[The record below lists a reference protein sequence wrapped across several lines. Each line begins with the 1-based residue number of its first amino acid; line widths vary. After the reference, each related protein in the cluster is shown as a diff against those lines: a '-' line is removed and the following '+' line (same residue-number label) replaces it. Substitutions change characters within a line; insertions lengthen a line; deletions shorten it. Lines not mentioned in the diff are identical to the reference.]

1 MKLENFN
8 TSGNYIKL
16 LREKDKIFGDICPFF
31 EQWELPVFLIGGY
44 VRDFLLNRPTKDIDI
59 VTLGDGIELANSLAK
74 HLNVSK
80 VSVFKNFGTAMINY
94 GDVEIQ
100 FVGARKESYSKN
112 SRNPSV
118 EPGTINDDQNR
129 RDFTINALAIAL
141 NGKNIGS
148 FIDPFNGLSD
158 LKGKI
163 LKTPL
168 PPIQTFSDDPLRMLR
183 AIRFSAQLKFVIA
196 PETLEGIK
204 ENANRINIVAQER
217 ITEEINKII
226 LSENPSIGF
235 KILEKTG
242 LLQLIFPEFQA
253 LKGVDTIDG
262 KKHKDNFYH
271 TLEVLDNILEKS
283 QNNLWIRWAVL
294 LHDIA
299 KPVTKRFDKKH
310 GWTFHGH
317 DDKGAKMVPKIFKKF
332 KLPLDEKMRYVQKL
346 VQLHLRPISLTN
358 KQITDSALR
367 RLLFEAGDDLDDL
380 MLLCKC
386 DITSKNDE
394 KKKKY
399 IKRFELVKQK
409 LREVEQRDKIKN
421 WQPPIDG
428 KEIMESLKLKPGK
441 EVGFIKEN
449 IKNAILD
456 GKIKNNADDARAYM
470 HELARLKGIL

>member
-1 MKLENFN
+1 M
-8 TSGNYIKL
+8 
-16 LREKDKIFGDICPFF
+16 
-31 EQWELPVFLIGGY
+31 
-44 VRDFLLNRPTKDIDI
+44 
-59 VTLGDGIELANSLAK
+59 
-74 HLNVSK
+74 
-80 VSVFKNFGTAMINY
+80 
-94 GDVEIQ
+94 
-100 FVGARKESYSKN
+100 
-112 SRNPSV
+112 
-118 EPGTINDDQNR
+118 
-129 RDFTINALAIAL
+129 
-141 NGKNIGS
+141 
-148 FIDPFNGLSD
+148 
-158 LKGKI
+158 
-163 LKTPL
+163 
-168 PPIQTFSDDPLRMLR
+168 
-183 AIRFSAQLKFVIA
+183 
-196 PETLEGIK
+196 
-204 ENANRINIVAQER
+204 
-217 ITEEINKII
+217 
-226 LSENPSIGF
+226 
-235 KILEKTG
+235 
-242 LLQLIFPEFQA
+242 
-253 LKGVDTIDG
+253 DTIDG

-409 LREVEQRDKIKN
+409 LREVEQRDKNK
-421 WQPPIDG
+421 
-428 KEIMESLKLKPGK
+428 KL
-441 EVGFIKEN
+441 
-449 IKNAILD
+449 ATT
-456 GKIKNNADDARAYM
+456 
-470 HELARLKGIL
+470 H

>member
-1 MKLENFN
+1 MFYR
-8 TSGNYIKL
+8 S
-16 LREKDKIFGDICPFF
+16 
-31 EQWELPVFLIGGY
+31 
-44 VRDFLLNRPTKDIDI
+44 
-59 VTLGDGIELANSLAK
+59 
-74 HLNVSK
+74 
-80 VSVFKNFGTAMINY
+80 
-94 GDVEIQ
+94 
-100 FVGARKESYSKN
+100 
-112 SRNPSV
+112 
-118 EPGTINDDQNR
+118 
-129 RDFTINALAIAL
+129 
-141 NGKNIGS
+141 
-148 FIDPFNGLSD
+148 FNGIND

-226 LSENPSIGF
+226 LSENPSVGF

-299 KPVTKRFDKKH
+299 KPVTKRFDKTH

-409 LREVEQRDKIKN
+409 LREVEERDKIKN

-456 GKIKNNADDARAYM
+456 GKIKTM
-470 HELARLKGIL
+470 